1 MHAFLDTQCTH
12 ICKHMHRH
20 VNTLRNTFIPLLIDQ
35 RNDLLLEVVAVLAV
49 HCIQR
54 RVVLTNKWLSLFY
67 FSIKI
72 WPMRFIGMK
81 WASILKDSSVEVSEG
96 CKGDMKESTE
106 SLLLLSLS
114 PCFSLSK
121 CMCLCM
127 SICTLGLNVHVK
139 ISISFSRKV
148 LKIIRIYVFSK
159 E

>member
-1 MHAFLDTQCTH
+1 M
-12 ICKHMHRH
+12 
-20 VNTLRNTFIPLLIDQ
+20 
-35 RNDLLLEVVAVLAV
+35 
-49 HCIQR
+49 
-54 RVVLTNKWLSLFY
+54 SFY
-67 FSIKI
+67 
-72 WPMRFIGMK
+72 PE
-81 WASILKDSSVEVSEG
+81 DPSVEVSVG

-148 LKIIRIYVFSK
+148 LKIIRIYVFS
-159 E
+159 EE

>member
-72 WPMRFIGMK
+72 WPMHFIGMK

-114 PCFSLSK
+114 LSL
-121 CMCLCM
+121 L
-127 SICTLGLNVHVK
+127 LPLQV
-139 ISISFSRKV
+139 
-148 LKIIRIYVFSK
+148 YVFVYVHMHTWSECARK
-159 E
+159 NINLI